1 MYNFILNENEKIS
14 LDKKTILSCMF
25 LCNSNDI
32 INNDDINDD
41 LSVKIFNL
49 PLEFISFEDKTN
61 YINHNVIRLIILN
74 GLKEKIEKELSN
86 YAC

>member
-14 LDKKTILSCMF
+14 LDIKTILSCMF
-25 LCNSNDI
+25 LCYSNDI
-32 INNDDINDD
+32 INNDAINDEF
-41 LSVKIFNL
+41 LNF
-49 PLEFISFEDKTN
+49 PLEFISVEDKTD
-61 YINHNVIRLIILN
+61 YINLSVIRLIILN